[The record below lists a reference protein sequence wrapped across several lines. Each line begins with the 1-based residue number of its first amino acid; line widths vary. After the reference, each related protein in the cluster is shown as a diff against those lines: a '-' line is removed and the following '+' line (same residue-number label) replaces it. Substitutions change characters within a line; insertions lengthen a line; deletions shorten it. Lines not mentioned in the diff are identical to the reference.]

1 MKLEKKLVSTGY
13 WLFRWRS
20 YFPIIIIL
28 IFIPAMAEYEY
39 VEEVGR

>member
-1 MKLEKKLVSTGY
+1 MQLEKKLVSSGY

-28 IFIPAMAEYEY
+28 IWNFLLFLPALL
-39 VEEVGR
+39 